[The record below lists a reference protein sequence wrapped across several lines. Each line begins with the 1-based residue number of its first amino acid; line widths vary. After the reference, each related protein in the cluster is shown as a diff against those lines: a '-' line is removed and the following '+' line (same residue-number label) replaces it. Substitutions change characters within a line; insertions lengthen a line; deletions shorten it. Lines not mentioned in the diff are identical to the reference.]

1 MHSGAFV
8 DASAFGQAELPV
20 ALPGP
25 GVLAPAFH
33 LASSYAFDPPLFG
46 CRSRGSPAGVRG
58 AFHPL
63 DGLSEELLLA
73 DLVRFRVLGLVLES
87 VQDPLRHAAGVG
99 RLGDLGPEFRGV
111 HRVAYAAHDEPC
123 LLTSAGGASATG
135 KSVERVEEDS
145 C

>member
-1 MHSGAFV
+1 MHSGALV
-8 DASAFGQAELPV
+8 DASAFGQALLPV

-25 GVLAPAFH
+25 GVLAPAVDF
-33 LASSYAFDPPLFG
+33 AATCAFDPSLFG
-46 CRSRGSPAGVRG
+46 YRPGGSLAGVRG
-58 AFHPL
+58 TFHPL
-63 DGLSEELLLA
+63 DGLSEELVLA
-73 DLVRFRVLGLVLES
+73 DLMRFRVLGLVLES
-87 VQDPLRHAAGVG
+87 VEDPLGHAVGVG
-99 RLGDLGPEFRGV
+99 RLGYLGPEFRGL